1 MDEDFICKVQ
11 HYKDDD
17 DDAYLV
23 VIPRYYFGNDIQNW
37 SKTEVGEYYA
47 EILTEKT
54 EKIKGIYIY
63 HTKDGTD
70 WQKIENILEFM
81 KKQENE
87 NEWITFAQRFSCNR
101 IATVGSKIYDFNY
114 ILTVFDICTKNCYDC
129 YFN

>member
-1 MDEDFICKVQ
+1 MDEDFTCNVQ

-17 DDAYLV
+17 GAYLV

-63 HTKDGTD
+63 HTEDSND

-87 NEWITFAQRFSCNR
+87 NEWIIFAQCFSCNR

-114 ILTVFDICTKNCYDC
+114 ILTVLDICTNNCHDC

>member
-1 MDEDFICKVQ
+1 MDEDFTCNVQ

-17 DDAYLV
+17 DAYLV
-23 VIPRYYFGNDIQNW
+23 VMPRYYFGNNIQNW
-37 SKTEVGEYYA
+37 SKTEVGEYYV

-63 HTKDGTD
+63 HTEDGND

-87 NEWITFAQRFSCNR
+87 NEWITFAQCFSCNR

-114 ILTVFDICTKNCYDC
+114 ILTVLDICTKNCHDC

>member
-1 MDEDFICKVQ
+1 MDEDFTCNVQ
-11 HYKDDD
+11 QYEDD

-63 HTKDGTD
+63 HTEDGND
-70 WQKIENILEFM
+70 RKQKNILEFM

-87 NEWITFAQRFSCNR
+87 WITFAQCFSCNR

-114 ILTVFDICTKNCYDC
+114 IITVLDICTKNCHDC

>member
-1 MDEDFICKVQ
+1 MDKDFTCNVQ
-11 HYKDDD
+11 HYKDH

-23 VIPRYYFGNDIQNW
+23 VITRYYFGNDIQNW

-47 EILTEKT
+47 EILTGKT

-63 HTKDGTD
+63 HTEDGND

-87 NEWITFAQRFSCNR
+87 NEWITFTQCFSCNR
-101 IATVGSKIYDFNY
+101 IATVGSKIYDFND
-114 ILTVFDICTKNCYDC
+114 IITLLDICTKNCHDC

>member
-1 MDEDFICKVQ
+1 MDEDFTCNVQ
-11 HYKDDD
+11 HYKNDDY
-17 DDAYLV
+17 DAYLV

-63 HTKDGTD
+63 HTEDVND
-70 WQKIENILEFM
+70 WQKMEIILEFM

-87 NEWITFAQRFSCNR
+87 NEWITFAQCFSCNR
-101 IATVGSKIYDFNY
+101 IATVGSKIHDFNLLY
-114 ILTVFDICTKNCYDC
+114 HSLTYVQKLS
-129 YFN
+129 